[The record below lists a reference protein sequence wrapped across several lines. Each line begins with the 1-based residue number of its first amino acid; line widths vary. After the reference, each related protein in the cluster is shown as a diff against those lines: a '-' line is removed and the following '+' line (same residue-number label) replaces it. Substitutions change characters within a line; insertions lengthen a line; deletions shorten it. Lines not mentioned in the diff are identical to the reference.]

1 MQQEEKKKKK
11 KSQTHFVFLLFFFLI
26 NKVTRYSVIN
36 HWYILKVYLDTAYF
50 TETEKLLL
58 M

>member
-1 MQQEEKKKKK
+1 MQQEEKKKKI
-11 KSQTHFVFLLFFFLI
+11 SNPFCFPPFFFFFLI
-26 NKVTRYSVIN
+26 NKVTRYNVIN